1 MRTTSLAK
9 QLLGIVVLLVGCVL
23 LLASLRR
30 LLHISEFWKTGNP
43 GLILWN
49 VAGFVVLIAVGVYCF
64 LSALRLLNSRLVKK
78 PRFGWGRIVLGSFM
92 LYVQIGSDLHLVPD
106 GPVPTFKPSNP
117 AEAAT
122 MKMTGI
128 ALCFAFAYVIYR
140 GIRVGFARPESPE
153 STPEL
158 GAPGSR
164 PGCGR

>member
-1 MRTTSLAK
+1 MRTTSVAK

-30 LLHISEFWKTGNP
+30 LLHISEFLKTGNP

-49 VAGFVVLIAVGVYCF
+49 IAGLGVFVAVGAYCF
-64 LSALRLLNSRLVKK
+64 LSALRLLNPQLVKK

-106 GPVPTFKPSNP
+106 GPLPAFKPSNP

-128 ALCFAFAYVIYR
+128 ALCFVFAYVIYR
-140 GIRVGFARPESPE
+140 GIRAGFAKHESPE

-158 GAPGSR
+158 GAPGPR
-164 PGCGR
+164 PGFGR